1 MNDPGSLALELPD
14 RATPNNRPRERT
26 GPSRALTITLLVS
39 LGLHLAAVTVALLL
53 LRTAVPVVDGPEK
66 PTEVE
71 LVMEERK
78 GDLQPPAP
86 PQTQGSKPSDQQPQ
100 KEKPAEAKS
109 PTPPPEKPPTEK
121 PTEAPPATQETAAEP
136 VQEPVPA
143 PSSSETQTP
152 TQTAP
157 PPAPAPAPPAVTIT
171 LQGTDSP
178 SYATAWGDHV
188 IPAAP
193 DAVFHNR
200 PPAYPEESVT
210 NGEHGTVVLLIH
222 VSPAGRPAA
231 VDVLRSSG
239 YFLLDNAARDAVSR
253 WRFLP
258 AVKDGQ
264 PVASDTTMGFVFSFE

>member
-1 MNDPGSLALELPD
+1 MNDPGSFTLELPGPEAPD
-14 RATPNNRPRERT
+14 PRRRVRT
-26 GPSRALTITLLVS
+26 RSNRALIITVLVS
-39 LGLHLAAVTVALLL
+39 LGLHLAAVTAVLLL
-53 LRTAVPVVDGPEK
+53 LHAGVPVADGPEK
-66 PTEVE
+66 PIEVE

-78 GDLQPPAP
+78 GDLHPAAP
-86 PQTQGSKPSDQQPQ
+86 PQTPDARPADKQPQ
-100 KEKPAEAKS
+100 QEKPAEAK
-109 PTPPPEKPPTEK
+109 TAAPPAGKPV
-121 PTEAPPATQETAAEP
+121 EAPPATQEDVAEP
-136 VQEPVPA
+136 GKEPVPA
-143 PSSSETQTP
+143 PSSAEPQTP
-152 TQTAP
+152 AQSAP

-171 LQGTDSP
+171 LEGTDSP
-178 SYATAWGDHV
+178 SDAKPWGTNV

-200 PPAYPEESVT
+200 PPPYPEESVV

-222 VSPAGRPAA
+222 VSPSGRPAA

-264 PVASDTTMGFVFSFE
+264 PVASDMTMGFVFAFE